1 MEKKRKVNK
10 YQKHHLVCFSDY
22 EWYDWFECDWQR
34 QLGRGRGMK
43 QLSILSKIQ
52 NHMERFSPAEKKVA
66 MYIMEHA
73 ELVPNMTTKDISKNA
88 GASEASVVRFCKT
101 IGIGSFKALKLT
113 LVRELTI
120 ADMNI
125 NDFSII
131 EKKDTPFDLFNKV
144 TYVNKAAVESTTAT
158 IDRKELEKAAEAM
171 VKAKKILFYG
181 VGGSAAS
188 ALDACYKFTKLGYVS
203 MMSHDFHMMIP
214 LIANLEPNDVLV
226 AISTSGRTKDVL
238 EIVQF
243 AKKKSATVIA
253 ITKLDPSSPL
263 YKEAD
268 IKLCVPD
275 VEQDHRIGSMASRM
289 TQLNIIDAL
298 YLITFHQ
305 MGSSVIEKF
314 HEAREE
320 VVRLRR

>member
-1 MEKKRKVNK
+1 MAGIARKGK
-10 YQKHHLVCFSDY
+10 I
-22 EWYDWFECDWQR
+22 
-34 QLGRGRGMK
+34 MK
-43 QLSILSKIQ
+43 QLSILAKIENQ
-52 NHMERFSPAEKKVA
+52 MERFSPAEKKIA
-66 MYIMEHA
+66 TYIMEHA
-73 ELVPNMTTKDISKNA
+73 ELVPNMTTKELSRNA

-101 IGIGSFKALKLT
+101 IGIGSFTALKLA

-131 EKKDTPFDLFNKV
+131 EKKDTPYDLFNKV
-144 TYVNKAAVESTTAT
+144 TYVNKAAIEATTTT
-158 IDRKELEKAAEAM
+158 IDKRELEKAAEAIIN
-171 VKAKKILFYG
+171 AGKILFYG

-188 ALDACYKFTKLGYVS
+188 AMDASYKFTKLGYVS
-203 MMSHDFHMMIP
+203 AMSPDFHTMLP
-214 LIANLEPNDVLV
+214 LVANLKEGDVFV
-226 AISTSGRTKDVL
+226 AVSTSGRTKDVL
-238 EIVQF
+238 EISRF
-243 AKKKSATVIA
+243 AKKQRATVIA

-268 IKLCVPD
+268 IKLCLPD

-289 TQLNIIDAL
+289 AQLNVIDAL

-305 MGSSVIEKF
+305 VGSRVIEKF
-314 HEAREE
+314 HETREE